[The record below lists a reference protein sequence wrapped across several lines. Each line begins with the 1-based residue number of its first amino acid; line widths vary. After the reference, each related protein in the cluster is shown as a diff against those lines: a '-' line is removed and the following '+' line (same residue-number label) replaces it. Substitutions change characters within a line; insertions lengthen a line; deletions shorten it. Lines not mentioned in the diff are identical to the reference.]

1 MKLKIK
7 IRHRRLICASIITIS
22 FSLLGAG
29 CSKSASQTE
38 VVNRATEKTSQT
50 LAIDIC
56 RSTCASQKALG
67 TDLTSGPCLSG
78 EVVDDWVCDVAHD
91 PRQKIDD
98 EAANQCQTY
107 RAGQTHHFVEVD
119 PDCELIRAQ

>member
-1 MKLKIK
+1 MVQYIE
-7 IRHRRLICASIITIS
+7 RSNRLIIIGLAVLIGIILIGAS
-22 FSLLGAG
+22 
-29 CSKSASQTE
+29 CSQSTSQSET
-38 VVNRATEKTSQT
+38 VNRATEKTSQT

-67 TDLTSGPCLSG
+67 TDLTSGPCLNG
-78 EVVDDWVCDVAHD
+78 EAIDDWVCDVAHS

-98 EAANQCQTY
+98 EATNQCTTY
-107 RAGQTHHFVEVD
+107 RKGQTHHFVEVD